1 MKICTE
7 DIQAE
12 VSLVERPDVPRPHPP
27 GLPTTAEA
35 YWRSQYERERAR
47 AEEAEA
53 RCEEL
58 RGKEVASRAR
68 AGSLKWCLD
77 NSRRKLAA
85 RVKKLKEVR
94 RAAKQDVQALEA
106 EVARQEKLLRK
117 AGVEPGE
124 CSPIESL
131 RKEVARLNKAL
142 SGALPPKEAA
152 RLRRVVEKREKTIES
167 LREELG
173 GREKDVA
180 RLEDRLAWEKMETAD
195 HKKTIQY
202 REEELIRLYGKLRE
216 SRDELRVSLRAAEV
230 TKERLMERLL
240 RAKEAARSRSPRSDE
255 ALRKALGRSR
265 RQKTALGSL
274 SRENGRLRR
283 ELRKSETRSARLEA
297 ELAKLRATGAVLARR
312 LFGRGSERQERPRSE
327 RRRGRQPGAQGH
339 GRTPRPALDE
349 RTEVRNPPAGARV
362 CAGCG
367 RPYVANGA
375 EVSAIIEI
383 EVSAHKRVIHRPRWR
398 RGCECASSPVEVS
411 APPAPRLFVRTSFGS
426 SVWARFLFERY
437 ACFRPLRRVAEWLS
451 DQGLTVSAGTLAGS
465 THRFMPLFDPVA
477 AAILARQNESA
488 VRHGDETT
496 WRVQSLREQ
505 GRSSRAWLWASL
517 SSDAVYF
524 HVDPSRSAEVARKLF
539 GAAGRHTVLVCDR
552 YSAYKKLARELN
564 GAMILGYCWSHVRR
578 DYIHCAAGEERLT
591 PWCERWIG
599 RIALLYRLN
608 EARLA
613 RYDPGAERQDAAFD
627 AAHDEL
633 KKALKG
639 LFAQARRELAALPA
653 QAREGKALRSL
664 LNHREGLSVFLERP
678 WVPTDNNAVERVLR
692 GPVIGRRLSFGSD
705 SEAGAGFTAMMYSLL
720 GTLSLNGIDPL
731 RWLEAWLTACA
742 ENGGRPP
749 GDLSAWLPWSMG
761 AERRRTLMAPG

>member
-1 MKICTE
+1 MLAE
-7 DIQAE
+7 DVQAE
-12 VSLVERPDVPRPHPP
+12 DSLVERPDAPCPHSP
-27 GLPTTAEA
+27 GLPATAES
-35 YWRSQYERERAR
+35 YWRSLYERERTR
-47 AEEAEA
+47 AETAEA

-58 RGKEVASRAR
+58 RLKEVASRAR
-68 AGSLKWCLD
+68 AGSLKWHLD
-77 NSRRKLAA
+77 NCRRKLAV
-85 RVKKLKEVR
+85 RVGKLKEVR
-94 RAAKQDVQALEA
+94 RAAKQDVEALEA

-124 CSPIESL
+124 RSPLESL
-131 RKEVARLNKAL
+131 RKDVARLNKAL

-152 RLRRVVEKREKTIES
+152 RLRRVVEKRENTIES
-167 LREELG
+167 LRKEIE

-180 RLEDRLAWEKMETAD
+180 RLEDRLAWEKLETAD
-195 HKKTIQY
+195 HKKTIGY

-216 SRDELRVSLRAAEV
+216 SRDDLRVSLRAAEV

-240 RAKEAARSRSPRSDE
+240 RAKESARSRTPRSDAE
-255 ALRKALGRSR
+255 LRKALGRSR

-283 ELRKSETRSARLEA
+283 ALRKSEARRARLEA

-312 LFGRGSERQERPRSE
+312 LYGRGSERQERPRSE
-327 RRRGRQPGAQGH
+327 RRRGGQPGAAGH

-349 RTEVRNPPAGARV
+349 RTEVCNPPAGARV

-367 RPYVANGA
+367 QPYAANGA
-375 EVSAIIEI
+375 RVSSIVEI
-383 EVSAHKRVIHRPRWR
+383 EVSAYRRVIHRPRWR

-411 APPAPRLFVRTSFGS
+411 APPAPRLFAGTAYGT
-426 SVWARFLFERY
+426 SVWTRFLFERY
-437 ACFRPLRRVAEWLS
+437 ACFRPLNRVAAWLS
-451 DQGLTVSAGTLAGS
+451 DQGLPISAGTLGDSA
-465 THRFMPLFDPVA
+465 HRFTPLFEPLA
-477 AAILARQNESA
+477 GEILARQNESPL
-488 VRHGDETT
+488 RHGDETT

-517 SSDAVYF
+517 SADSAYF
-524 HVDPSRSAEVARKLF
+524 HVDPSRSAEVAMKLF

-552 YSAYKKLARELN
+552 YSAYKKLARIPGSLVTL
-564 GAMILGYCWSHVRR
+564 ASCWAHQRR
-578 DYIHCAAGEERLT
+578 DYIHCAAGEARLT

-613 RYDPGAERQDAAFD
+613 RYDSGLERQGAAFD
-627 AAHDEL
+627 AAQDEL
-633 KKALKG
+633 KKALDS
-639 LFAQARRELAALPA
+639 LFAQARVELAALPA

-678 WVPTDNNAVERVLR
+678 SVPMDNNAIERVLR
-692 GPVIGRRLSFGSD
+692 RPVIGRRLSFGSV
-705 SEAGAGFTAMMYSLL
+705 SEAGAGFTAMMYSVLA
-720 GTLSLNGIDPL
+720 TLSLNGIDPL

-761 AERRRTLMAPG
+761 AERRRALMAPG